1 MSSTHGLVIGVASAH
16 EVVMRVRL
24 RVVGSAEGLLTE
36 VLYVSGDGEAVTTTL
51 GDVDEVR
58 LLQGLPVRPA
68 RSHRGSTHYSGWFW
82 SATQGAHLV
91 FESRLEHDRL
101 LMADFDP
108 DVQVLATQP
117 LWLQGSD
124 RGVRRRHVPDVLVET
139 RSGVVLADVKPAE
152 FVKQPEVAAVLMW
165 TARLCAMRGWRYE
178 VWSEPDPA
186 VLANL
191 RLLSAA
197 RRTTPDAGSIATL
210 ATVHPDGCTIG
221 EATRAVAALSI
232 TPARLTVLW
241 LLWAGRWTADLT
253 RPLSDATVLSVGA

>member
-1 MSSTHGLVIGVASAH
+1 
-16 EVVMRVRL
+16 
-24 RVVGSAEGLLTE
+24 LTE
-36 VLYVSGDGEAVTTTL
+36 VSYVTGDGVTVTTTL
-51 GDVDEVR
+51 GDVDEER
-58 LLQGLPVRPA
+58 LLHGSPVRTT
-68 RSHRGSTHYSGWFW
+68 RSYRGSTHYSGWFW
-82 SATQGAHLV
+82 SVTQGAHLV

-124 RGVRRRHVPDVLVET
+124 RGVRRRHVPDVLMGT
-139 RSGVVLADVKPAE
+139 QSGLVFTDVKPAK
-152 FVKQPEVAAVLMW
+152 FVQRPEVAAVLSW
-165 TARLCAMRGWRYE
+165 TACLCALRGWRYE

-186 VLANL
+186 ILANL

-197 RRTTPDAGSIATL
+197 RRTPPEDGLIATL
-210 ATVHPDGCTIG
+210 DAVDPDGHTIG
-221 EATRAVAALSI
+221 EVTRALAGLSI

-253 RPLSDATVLSVGA
+253 QPLSDETVLSVGA